1 MDVPLRRPTT
11 FADPLGLAT
20 LDETSRLVTD
30 DALDTGFL
38 LSNLLLTA
46 MSRALTARAVAAL
59 RSDDGS
65 GYTVAVQKGLPTL
78 DGQHVADDDL
88 DLGDGGPDVP
98 DVLAA
103 HGLALALPLR
113 FGAATVGFVALGA
126 RLTRQPYA
134 DDDLRFLRS
143 LVSMTAPALQNAR
156 TLDRLRHANTALD
169 GQTRALAQQVQR
181 LETLLELAQA
191 LAASPDRAA
200 QLRLLGFT
208 LMGQT
213 TARRYALL
221 VEPPARPGTL
231 DVASTRGFAADAL
244 DADAVRDAVVDR
256 EDPFAPD
263 RDDPLGRAGVALACP
278 LGAEGRVVGVLLV
291 GPRTSGQPYD
301 ADDRALVE
309 AIGRLALTAVRTGY
323 LLDEQTEKRRMDE
336 EMRLA
341 RSIQERLLPQRLPAV
356 PGADLA
362 VVALPSRAVGGDLYD
377 ALPLPDGRIFL
388 AVADVTGKGVPAS
401 LLMAN
406 LQACLHVLYPD
417 GLASLP
423 DAAARANRVICE
435 NTSAATFITAF
446 FALYDPANHAL
457 RYVNAGHNPPY
468 IVRKDGTVD
477 ELTEGGLI
485 LGVMK
490 GMTYDE
496 GETALGPGD
505 VLAMF
510 SDGVTEAMGD
520 AQEEYG
526 EDRLIDVLRA
536 TRSEPAAAVVERVQ
550 ADVEAFTGPVAQR
563 YDDFTLVVLRRD
575 AEKGNGAET

>member
-1 MDVPLRRPTT
+1 MDVPLRRPTA

-30 DALDTGFL
+30 DALDTDFL

-59 RSDDGS
+59 RRDDGS
-65 GYTVAVQKGLPTL
+65 GYAVAVQKGLPAL
-78 DGQHVADDDL
+78 DGQTLAPDDL
-88 DLGDGGPDVP
+88 DLGDGGADVP
-98 DVLAA
+98 DDLAR

-113 FGAATVGFVALGA
+113 FGAATVGFVALGP
-126 RLTRQPYA
+126 RLTRQPYG

-156 TLDRLRHANTALD
+156 TLDRLRHANAALD
-169 GQTRALAQQVQR
+169 AQARTLAQQVQR

-191 LAASPDRAA
+191 LAATPERAA

-231 DVASTRGFAADAL
+231 DLASARGFSTDAL
-244 DADAVRDAVVDR
+244 DSDAVREAVADR
-256 EDPFAPD
+256 EDPFVPTD
-263 RDDPLGRAGVALACP
+263 GPLADAGVALVCP
-278 LGAEGRVVGVLLV
+278 LGAEGRVAGVLLV
-291 GPRTSGQPYD
+291 GSRASGQPYD
-301 ADDRALVE
+301 DGDRALVE
-309 AIGRLALTAVRTGY
+309 AIGRLALQSVRTGY
-323 LLDEQTEKRRMDE
+323 LLDEQAEKRRMDE
-336 EMRLA
+336 EVRLA
-341 RSIQERLLPQRLPAV
+341 RSVQERLLPQRLPAV
-356 PGADLA
+356 PGAELA

-446 FALYDPANHAL
+446 FALYDPETHVL

-468 IVRKDGTVD
+468 IVREDGSVD
-477 ELTEGGLI
+477 ELTDGGLI

-490 GMTYDE
+490 GMAYDE
-496 GETALGPGD
+496 GETTLAPGD

-536 TRSEPAAAVVERVQ
+536 TRNTPAATVVERVQ
-550 ADVEAFTGPVAQR
+550 ADVDAFTGPVAQR
-563 YDDFTLVVLRRD
+563 YDDFTLVVLRREV
-575 AEKGNGAET
+575 AKGNGGET

>member
-1 MDVPLRRPTT
+1 MDVPLRRPTA

-59 RSDDGS
+59 RSADGS
-65 GYTVAVQKGLPTL
+65 GYAVAVQKGLPTL
-78 DGQHVADDDL
+78 DGQMLAPDDL
-88 DLGDGGPDVP
+88 DLGDGGSDVP
-98 DVLAA
+98 GVLAD

-113 FGAATVGFVALGA
+113 FGAATVGFVALGP
-126 RLTRQPYA
+126 RLTRQPYG

-156 TLDRLRHANTALD
+156 TLDRLRHANAALD
-169 GQTRALAQQVQR
+169 AQARTLAQQVQR

-191 LAASPDRAA
+191 LAATPDRTA

-221 VEPPARPGTL
+221 VEPPARPGSL
-231 DVASTRGFAADAL
+231 DLSSIRGFAADTL
-244 DADAVRDAVVDR
+244 DPASVRDAVADR
-256 EDPFAPD
+256 EDPFVPSPEE
-263 RDDPLGRAGVALACP
+263 PLGQAGVALVCP

-291 GPRTSGQPYD
+291 GPRANGQPYD
-301 ADDRALVE
+301 DGDRALVE
-309 AIGRLALTAVRTGY
+309 AIGRLALTAIRTGY
-323 LLDEQTEKRRMDE
+323 LLDEQAEKRRMDE
-336 EMRLA
+336 EMRIA
-341 RSIQERLLPQRLPAV
+341 RSIQERLLPQSLPPV
-356 PGADLA
+356 PGAELA

-377 ALPLPDGRIFL
+377 ALTLPDGRIFL

-446 FALYDPANHAL
+446 FALYDPQTHVL

-468 IVRKDGTVD
+468 IVREDGSVD
-477 ELTEGGLI
+477 ELTDGGLI

-490 GMTYDE
+490 GMVYDE
-496 GETALGPGD
+496 GQATLAPGD

-526 EDRLIDVLRA
+526 EDRLIAVLRA
-536 TRSEPAAAVVERVQ
+536 TRNEPAAAVVARVQ

-563 YDDFTLVVLRRD
+563 YDDFTLVVLHR
-575 AEKGNGAET
+575 EG

>member
-1 MDVPLRRPTT
+1 MDVPLRRPTA

-59 RSDDGS
+59 RSADGS
-65 GYTVAVQKGLPTL
+65 GYAVAVQKGLPTL
-78 DGQHVADDDL
+78 DGQMLAPDDL
-88 DLGDGGPDVP
+88 DLGDGGSDVP
-98 DVLAA
+98 GVLAD

-113 FGAATVGFVALGA
+113 FGAATVGFVALGP
-126 RLTRQPYA
+126 RLTRQPYG

-156 TLDRLRHANTALD
+156 TLDRLRHANAALD
-169 GQTRALAQQVQR
+169 AQARTLAQQVQR

-191 LAASPDRAA
+191 LAATPDRTA

-221 VEPPARPGTL
+221 VEPPARPSSL
-231 DVASTRGFAADAL
+231 DLSSIRGFAADTL
-244 DADAVRDAVVDR
+244 DPASVRDAVADR
-256 EDPFAPD
+256 EDPFVPSPD
-263 RDDPLGRAGVALACP
+263 EPLGQAGVALVCP

-291 GPRTSGQPYD
+291 GPRTNGQPYD
-301 ADDRALVE
+301 DGDRALVE
-309 AIGRLALTAVRTGY
+309 AIGRLALTAIRTGY
-323 LLDEQTEKRRMDE
+323 LLDEQAEKRRMDE
-336 EMRLA
+336 EMRIA
-341 RSIQERLLPQRLPAV
+341 RSIQERLLPQSLPPV
-356 PGADLA
+356 PGAELA

-377 ALPLPDGRIFL
+377 ALTLPDGRIFL

-446 FALYDPANHAL
+446 FALYDPQTHVL

-468 IVRKDGTVD
+468 IVREDGSVD
-477 ELTEGGLI
+477 ELTDGGLI

-490 GMTYDE
+490 GMVYDE
-496 GETALGPGD
+496 GQATLAPGD

-526 EDRLIDVLRA
+526 EDRLIAVLRA
-536 TRSEPAAAVVERVQ
+536 TRNEPAAAVVARVQ

-563 YDDFTLVVLRRD
+563 YDDFTLVVLHR
-575 AEKGNGAET
+575 EG

>member
-1 MDVPLRRPTT
+1 MDVPLRRPTA

-59 RSDDGS
+59 RSADGS
-65 GYTVAVQKGLPTL
+65 GYAVAVQKGLPTL
-78 DGQHVADDDL
+78 DGQMLAPDDL
-88 DLGDGGPDVP
+88 DLGDGGSDVP
-98 DVLAA
+98 GVLAD

-113 FGAATVGFVALGA
+113 FGAATVGFVALGP
-126 RLTRQPYA
+126 RLTRQPYG

-156 TLDRLRHANTALD
+156 TLDRLRHANAALD
-169 GQTRALAQQVQR
+169 AQARTLAQQVQR

-191 LAASPDRAA
+191 LAATPDRTA

-221 VEPPARPGTL
+221 VEPPARPSSL
-231 DVASTRGFAADAL
+231 DLSSIRGFAADTL
-244 DADAVRDAVVDR
+244 DPASVRDAVADR
-256 EDPFAPD
+256 EDPFVPSPEE
-263 RDDPLGRAGVALACP
+263 PLGQAGVALVCP

-291 GPRTSGQPYD
+291 GPRTNGQPYD
-301 ADDRALVE
+301 DGDRALVE
-309 AIGRLALTAVRTGY
+309 AIGRLALTAIRTGY
-323 LLDEQTEKRRMDE
+323 LLDEQAEKRRMDE
-336 EMRLA
+336 EMRIA
-341 RSIQERLLPQRLPAV
+341 RSIQERLLPQSLPPV
-356 PGADLA
+356 PGAELA

-377 ALPLPDGRIFL
+377 ALTLPDGRIFL

-446 FALYDPANHAL
+446 FALYDPQTHVL

-468 IVRKDGTVD
+468 IVREDGSVD
-477 ELTEGGLI
+477 ELTDGGLI

-490 GMTYDE
+490 GMAYDE
-496 GETALGPGD
+496 GEATLAPGD

-526 EDRLIDVLRA
+526 EDRLIAVLRA
-536 TRSEPAAAVVERVQ
+536 TRNEPAAAVVARVQ

-563 YDDFTLVVLRRD
+563 YDDFTLVVLHR
-575 AEKGNGAET
+575 EG